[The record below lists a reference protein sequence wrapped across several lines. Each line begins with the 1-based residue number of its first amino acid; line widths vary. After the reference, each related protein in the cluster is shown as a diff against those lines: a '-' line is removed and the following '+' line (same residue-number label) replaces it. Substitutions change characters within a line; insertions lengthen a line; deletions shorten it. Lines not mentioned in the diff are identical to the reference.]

1 MRLGFGREVAVPTT
15 GGWRLWQTPKRQNCA
30 CALPI
35 PRKRNL
41 GSSVFRSVL
50 RLVFRDKY
58 VQRVS

>member
-1 MRLGFGREVAVPTT
+1 MRLGFGREVA
-15 GGWRLWQTPKRQNCA
+15 GGWWQTPKRQNCA